1 MSLQCSQRAADVLS
15 DTVTSFKST
24 LCRVSCIFG
33 DHKKK
38 QENKS
43 GRKNK
48 GAALAVPVCSIFLPA
63 FLCLG
68 FSGEYFLSLLMGPF
82 SFLEVGELVEL
93 PSSFWLVVCS
103 GWGGISKTLGIHRN
117 NMSLFHK
124 GIIFLFCCFHAS

>member
-1 MSLQCSQRAADVLS
+1 MSLQCSQRAVDVLS
-15 DTVTSFKST
+15 DTVTFKST

-48 GAALAVPVCSIFLPA
+48 GTALAVLVCSIFLPA
-63 FLCLG
+63 LPCLG
-68 FSGEYFLSLLMGPF
+68 SSGEYFLNLLMGPF
-82 SFLEVGELVEL
+82 SFLEVEELVEL

-103 GWGGISKTLGIHRN
+103 GRGG
-117 NMSLFHK
+117 MS
-124 GIIFLFCCFHAS
+124 